1 MSSSTTDTPAAPR
14 RRKAADAEQVTPV
27 SAPVPTA
34 EIHPLFVASIG
45 VRWRDLDAFN
55 HVNNSNYLTYLEE
68 ARLQWLRHVPG
79 PWFDEQSMPV
89 LAASDVNYRMPIEW
103 PAQLHVELGCERL
116 GNSSITIGH
125 RIVDAEQPERLYSDG
140 RVVMVWMNPATGK
153 PVPLPQAIRDA
164 VEAA

>member
-1 MSSSTTDTPAAPR
+1 MSSSTTDTPATPR
-14 RRKAADAEQVTPV
+14 RRKAASAEPAVTTA
-27 SAPVPTA
+27 APTPTEEA
-34 EIHPLFVASIG
+34 QPLFVASIG

-89 LAASDVNYRMPIEW
+89 LAASEINYRMPIEW
-103 PAQLHVELGCERL
+103 PAQLHVELSCKRL
-116 GNSSITIGH
+116 GNSSMTVGH
-125 RIVDAEQPERLYSDG
+125 RIVDAEDPMRLYSDG
-140 RVVMVWMNPATGK
+140 HVVMVWMNPATGK

-164 VEAA
+164 AQAG